1 VLVAE
6 SNHGPVGTGTQSPD
20 REIDCL
26 HPASKLIECGA
37 LLVLPL
43 YAVTE
48 CF

>member
-1 VLVAE
+1 MLVAE
-6 SNHGPVGTGTQSPD
+6 SNRGPVGTGAQWPD

-26 HPASKLIECGA
+26 HPASRLIEYVS